1 MNDPEPEPHPDP
13 EAGGSLTAG
22 ATPDPIP
29 TPTAN
34 PTPDPTPDQ
43 TPDPVAPPISTST
56 ADPTGDPAA
65 DPAADRPRV
74 RPRDIWSMA
83 LRTARAEPGRV
94 FIPALFIF
102 GLDAANSTLFT
113 EFSVDHLGTESLGAA
128 LVLLVST
135 LGLTFYSGLLER
147 LVGAVERGHEAPAV
161 GQVLRTLPYVRLLVA
176 DGILWALG
184 GLASLAFVIPGLI
197 ITTLFALIG
206 PLINMEDLSVR
217 AAFRRSASL
226 VAPRFLLVLF
236 MITLPLGI
244 EHELVDA
251 IAYLV
256 PHEHIWLVFLT
267 YLAGGLSFGVLLGL
281 VEVSLAERLVNNA
294 AGPRIR
300 GEAPLPSDQPGP
312 PGQQGGRHGRDD
324 SRNGHAGAG
333 ALPPTR

>member
-1 MNDPEPEPHPDP
+1 
-13 EAGGSLTAG
+13 
-22 ATPDPIP
+22 
-29 TPTAN
+29 
-34 PTPDPTPDQ
+34 
-43 TPDPVAPPISTST
+43 
-56 ADPTGDPAA
+56 
-65 DPAADRPRV
+65 
-74 RPRDIWSMA
+74 MA

-94 FIPALFIF
+94 FVPALFIF

-176 DGILWALG
+176 DGILWVLG

-197 ITTLFALIG
+197 VTTLFALIG

-251 IAYLV
+251 VAYLV

-312 PGQQGGRHGRDD
+312 HGQQGGRHGRDD

>member
-1 MNDPEPEPHPDP
+1 MNDPEPDP
-13 EAGGSLTAG
+13 EAEAEADGSPAAGPASDSIPNPTAG
-22 ATPDPIP
+22 P
-29 TPTAN
+29 TPTA
-34 PTPDPTPDQ
+34 DPP
-43 TPDPVAPPISTST
+43 PEPVL
-56 ADPTGDPAA
+56 DPAA
-65 DPAADRPRV
+65 RPTPTPTAAPNADRPRV
-74 RPRDIWSMA
+74 RPRDIWRMA

-94 FIPALFIF
+94 FVPALFIF
-102 GLDAANSTLFT
+102 GLDAADSTLLT
-113 EFSVDHLGTESLGAA
+113 EVSVDHFGRESLGAV

-176 DGILWALG
+176 DGILWVVG

-197 ITTLFALIG
+197 VTTLFALIG

-236 MITLPLGI
+236 LITIPLGI

-251 IAYLV
+251 VAYLV

-300 GEAPLPSDQPGP
+300 GEAPLPSDHPGQQ
-312 PGQQGGRHGRDD
+312 GQQGGRHGRDD

>member
-1 MNDPEPEPHPDP
+1 
-13 EAGGSLTAG
+13 
-22 ATPDPIP
+22 
-29 TPTAN
+29 
-34 PTPDPTPDQ
+34 
-43 TPDPVAPPISTST
+43 
-56 ADPTGDPAA
+56 
-65 DPAADRPRV
+65 
-74 RPRDIWSMA
+74 
-83 LRTARAEPGRV
+83 
-94 FIPALFIF
+94 
-102 GLDAANSTLFT
+102 
-113 EFSVDHLGTESLGAA
+113 LGAA

-176 DGILWALG
+176 DGILWVLG

-197 ITTLFALIG
+197 VTTFFALIG

-236 MITLPLGI
+236 LITVPLGI

-251 IAYLV
+251 VAYLV

-300 GEAPLPSDQPGP
+300 GEAPLPSDQPG
-312 PGQQGGRHGRDD
+312 QQGGRHGRDD

>member
-1 MNDPEPEPHPDP
+1 MSDPHPDA
-13 EAGGSLTAG
+13 EADGTTTAG
-22 ATPDPIP
+22 A
-29 TPTAN
+29 A
-34 PTPDPTPDQ
+34 PDPTPN
-43 TPDPVAPPISTST
+43 PDRAQ
-56 ADPTGDPAA
+56 
-65 DPAADRPRV
+65 V
-74 RPRDIWSMA
+74 RPRDIWRMA

-94 FIPALFIF
+94 FIPAVFIF
-102 GLDAANSTLFT
+102 GLDAADSTLFT
-113 EFSVDHLGTESLGAA
+113 EVSVDHFGRESLGAV

-176 DGILWALG
+176 DGILWVVG

-197 ITTLFALIG
+197 VTTLFALIG

-236 MITLPLGI
+236 MITIPLGI
-244 EHELVDA
+244 EHELVDT
-251 IAYLV
+251 IAYLE

-294 AGPRIR
+294 AGPRNR
-300 GEAPLPSDQPGP
+300 SEAPLPS
-312 PGQQGGRHGRDD
+312 GQQGKQGGRHGRDD
-324 SRNGHAGAG
+324 SRNGHAGTG

>member
-1 MNDPEPEPHPDP
+1 VNNPDP
-13 EAGGSLTAG
+13 DAEADGSTTAG
-22 ATPDPIP
+22 AAPDPTRTADPTPDPIP
-29 TPTAN
+29 
-34 PTPDPTPDQ
+34 
-43 TPDPVAPPISTST
+43 
-56 ADPTGDPAA
+56 
-65 DPAADRPRV
+65 DRAQV
-74 RPRDIWSMA
+74 RPRDIWRMA

-94 FIPALFIF
+94 FIPAVFIF
-102 GLDAANSTLFT
+102 GLDAADSTLFT
-113 EFSVDHLGTESLGAA
+113 EVSVDHFGRESLGAV

-147 LVGAVERGHEAPAV
+147 LVGAVERGHEAPGV

-176 DGILWALG
+176 DGILWVVG

-197 ITTLFALIG
+197 VTTLFALIG

-236 MITLPLGI
+236 MITIPLGI
-244 EHELVDA
+244 EHELVDT
-251 IAYLV
+251 IAYLE

-294 AGPRIR
+294 AGPRNR
-300 GEAPLPSDQPGP
+300 SEAPLPSGQQGKQ
-312 PGQQGGRHGRDD
+312 GQQGGRHGRDD

>member
-1 MNDPEPEPHPDP
+1 MNDPEPDPDP
-13 EAGGSLTAG
+13 DGSPTAG
-22 ATPDPIP
+22 AAPDPIPNPTPDLTPDPIP
-29 TPTAN
+29 DPAAHPTPT
-34 PTPDPTPDQ
+34 P
-43 TPDPVAPPISTST
+43 T
-56 ADPTGDPAA
+56 ADPTG
-65 DPAADRPRV
+65 DRPRV

-102 GLDAANSTLFT
+102 GLDAADSTLFT
-113 EFSVDHLGTESLGAA
+113 EISVDHLGRESLGAA

-176 DGILWALG
+176 DGILWVLG

-197 ITTLFALIG
+197 VTTLFALIG

-236 MITLPLGI
+236 LITVPLGI

-251 IAYLV
+251 VAYLV

-300 GEAPLPSDQPGP
+300 GEAPLPSDQPG
-312 PGQQGGRHGRDD
+312 QQGGRHGRDD

>member
-1 MNDPEPEPHPDP
+1 MNDPEPDPDP
-13 EAGGSLTAG
+13 KAGGSPTAG
-22 ATPDPIP
+22 STPDPIP
-29 TPTAN
+29 TAD
-34 PTPDPTPDQ
+34 PTPDPG
-43 TPDPVAPPISTST
+43 PDPVATPTPTP
-56 ADPTGDPAA
+56 DPALDPAA

-83 LRTARAEPGRV
+83 VRTARAEPGRV

-102 GLDAANSTLFT
+102 GLDAADSTLFT
-113 EFSVDHLGTESLGAA
+113 EVSVDHFGRESLGAV

-176 DGILWALG
+176 DGILWVLG

-197 ITTLFALIG
+197 VTTLFALIG

-236 MITLPLGI
+236 LITIPLGI
-244 EHELVDA
+244 EHELVNA
-251 IAYLV
+251 IAYLE

-294 AGPRIR
+294 AGPRNR
-300 GEAPLPSDQPGP
+300 GGAPLPSGQQGQQ
-312 PGQQGGRHGRDD
+312 GQQGGRHGRDD

>member
-1 MNDPEPEPHPDP
+1 MNDPEPDPDP
-13 EAGGSLTAG
+13 KAGGSPTAG

-29 TPTAN
+29 TADLTPDPGPDPVATPT
-34 PTPDPTPDQ
+34 PTPDP
-43 TPDPVAPPISTST
+43 AL
-56 ADPTGDPAA
+56 DPAA

-94 FIPALFIF
+94 FVPALFIF

-128 LVLLVST
+128 LVLMVST

-176 DGILWALG
+176 DGILWVLG

-197 ITTLFALIG
+197 VTTLFALIG

-251 IAYLV
+251 VAYLV

-312 PGQQGGRHGRDD
+312 HGQQGGRHGRDD

>member
-1 MNDPEPEPHPDP
+1 MNDPHPD
-13 EAGGSLTAG
+13 ADADADADADVDGSTTADP
-22 ATPDPIP
+22 TPDPI
-29 TPTAN
+29 A
-34 PTPDPTPDQ
+34 
-43 TPDPVAPPISTST
+43 T
-56 ADPTGDPAA
+56 ADPTA
-65 DPAADRPRV
+65 DPTRDRPRV
-74 RPRDIWSMA
+74 KPRDIWSMA

-94 FIPALFIF
+94 FIPAIFIF
-102 GLDAANSTLFT
+102 SLDAADSTLFT
-113 EFSVDHLGTESLGAA
+113 EVSVDHFGRDSLGAV

-176 DGILWALG
+176 DGILWVVG

-197 ITTLFALIG
+197 VTTLFALIG

-236 MITLPLGI
+236 MITIPLGI
-244 EHELVDA
+244 EHELVNA
-251 IAYLV
+251 IAYLE

-294 AGPRIR
+294 AGPRNR
-300 GEAPLPSDQPGP
+300 SEAPVPSGEQGQQ
-312 PGQQGGRHGRDD
+312 GQQGGRHGRDD

>member
-1 MNDPEPEPHPDP
+1 MNDPEPDPEP
-13 EAGGSLTAG
+13 EAGGSPTAG
-22 ATPDPIP
+22 AAPDPLPTSDLTPDPGPDPVAHPSPTPDPVAHP
-29 TPTAN
+29 TPTPDPDAD
-34 PTPDPTPDQ
+34 PTPDPT
-43 TPDPVAPPISTST
+43 
-56 ADPTGDPAA
+56 G
-65 DPAADRPRV
+65 DRPRV

-94 FIPALFIF
+94 FIPAIFIF

-176 DGILWALG
+176 DGILWVLS

-197 ITTLFALIG
+197 VTTLFALIG

-236 MITLPLGI
+236 MITIPLGI

-251 IAYLV
+251 AAYLV

-300 GEAPLPSDQPGP
+300 GEAPLPSDEPGP
-312 PGQQGGRHGRDD
+312 HGQQGGRHGRDD

>member
-1 MNDPEPEPHPDP
+1 
-13 EAGGSLTAG
+13 
-22 ATPDPIP
+22 
-29 TPTAN
+29 
-34 PTPDPTPDQ
+34 
-43 TPDPVAPPISTST
+43 
-56 ADPTGDPAA
+56 
-65 DPAADRPRV
+65 
-74 RPRDIWSMA
+74 MA

-102 GLDAANSTLFT
+102 GLDAADSTLFT
-113 EFSVDHLGTESLGAA
+113 EISVDHLGRESLGAA

-176 DGILWALG
+176 DGILWVLG

-197 ITTLFALIG
+197 VTTLFALIG

-236 MITLPLGI
+236 LITVPLGI

-251 IAYLV
+251 VAYLV

-300 GEAPLPSDQPGP
+300 GEAPLPSDQPG
-312 PGQQGGRHGRDD
+312 QQGGRHGRDD

>member
-1 MNDPEPEPHPDP
+1 MNDPEPDPDAEADGSPTAGGAPEPIPTADPAADPIPTPDP
-13 EAGGSLTAG
+13 AADPI
-22 ATPDPIP
+22 PDPIP
-29 TPTAN
+29 TP
-34 PTPDPTPDQ
+34 DPP
-43 TPDPVAPPISTST
+43 
-56 ADPTGDPAA
+56 
-65 DPAADRPRV
+65 ADRPQV
-74 RPRDIWSMA
+74 RARDIWSMA

-113 EFSVDHLGTESLGAA
+113 EVSVDHLGTESLGAA

-135 LGLTFYSGLLER
+135 LGLTFYAGLLER

-161 GQVLRTLPYVRLLVA
+161 GQVVRTLPYVRLLVA
-176 DGILWALG
+176 DGILWVLG

-197 ITTLFALIG
+197 VTTLFALIG
-206 PLINMEDLSVR
+206 PLINMEDISVR

-236 MITLPLGI
+236 LITVPLGI

-251 IAYLV
+251 VAYLV

-300 GEAPLPSDQPGP
+300 GEAPLPSDP

>member
-1 MNDPEPEPHPDP
+1 MNEPEPVPDP
-13 EAGGSLTAG
+13 DADAFGSPTAG
-22 ATPDPIP
+22 ATPAPAPDQVADP
-29 TPTAN
+29 TPTADPS
-34 PTPDPTPDQ
+34 PTADPTPDQ
-43 TPDPVAPPISTST
+43 L
-56 ADPTGDPAA
+56 A

-74 RPRDIWSMA
+74 RPGDILRMA

-102 GLDAANSTLFT
+102 GLDAADSTLFT
-113 EFSVDHLGTESLGAA
+113 EVSVDHFGRESLGAV

-161 GQVLRTLPYVRLLVA
+161 GEVLRTLPYVRLLVA
-176 DGILWALG
+176 DGILWVVG

-236 MITLPLGI
+236 LITIPLGI
-244 EHELVDA
+244 EHELVNA
-251 IAYLV
+251 IAYLE

-294 AGPRIR
+294 AGPRNR
-300 GEAPLPSDQPGP
+300 GGAPLPS
-312 PGQQGGRHGRDD
+312 GQQGQQGQGGRHGRDD

>member
-1 MNDPEPEPHPDP
+1 MSDPHPDA
-13 EAGGSLTAG
+13 EADGTTTAG
-22 ATPDPIP
+22 A
-29 TPTAN
+29 A
-34 PTPDPTPDQ
+34 PDPTPN
-43 TPDPVAPPISTST
+43 PDRAQ
-56 ADPTGDPAA
+56 
-65 DPAADRPRV
+65 V
-74 RPRDIWSMA
+74 RPRDIWRMA

-94 FIPALFIF
+94 FIPAVFIF
-102 GLDAANSTLFT
+102 GLDAADSTLFT
-113 EFSVDHLGTESLGAA
+113 EVSVDHFGRESLGAV

-176 DGILWALG
+176 DGILWVVG

-197 ITTLFALIG
+197 VTTLFALIG

-236 MITLPLGI
+236 MITIPLGI
-244 EHELVDA
+244 EHELVDT
-251 IAYLV
+251 IAYLE

-294 AGPRIR
+294 AGPRNR
-300 GEAPLPSDQPGP
+300 SEAPLPS
-312 PGQQGGRHGRDD
+312 GQQGKQGGRHGRDD

>member
-1 MNDPEPEPHPDP
+1 MNDPEPDPDP
-13 EAGGSLTAG
+13 DGSPTAG
-22 ATPDPIP
+22 AAPDPIPNPTPDPIP
-29 TPTAN
+29 DPAAHPTPT
-34 PTPDPTPDQ
+34 P
-43 TPDPVAPPISTST
+43 T
-56 ADPTGDPAA
+56 ADPTG
-65 DPAADRPRV
+65 DRPRV

-102 GLDAANSTLFT
+102 GLDAADSTLFT
-113 EFSVDHLGTESLGAA
+113 EISVDHLGRESLGAA

-176 DGILWALG
+176 DGILWVLG

-197 ITTLFALIG
+197 VTTLFALIG

-236 MITLPLGI
+236 LITVPLGI

-251 IAYLV
+251 VAYLV

-300 GEAPLPSDQPGP
+300 GEAPLPSDQPG
-312 PGQQGGRHGRDD
+312 QQGGRHGRDD

>member
-1 MNDPEPEPHPDP
+1 
-13 EAGGSLTAG
+13 
-22 ATPDPIP
+22 
-29 TPTAN
+29 
-34 PTPDPTPDQ
+34 
-43 TPDPVAPPISTST
+43 
-56 ADPTGDPAA
+56 
-65 DPAADRPRV
+65 
-74 RPRDIWSMA
+74 
-83 LRTARAEPGRV
+83 
-94 FIPALFIF
+94 
-102 GLDAANSTLFT
+102 
-113 EFSVDHLGTESLGAA
+113 
-128 LVLLVST
+128 LVST

-176 DGILWALG
+176 DCILWVLG

-197 ITTLFALIG
+197 VTTLFALIG

-236 MITLPLGI
+236 LITIPLGI
-244 EHELVDA
+244 EHELVDGV
-251 IAYLV
+251 AYLV

-294 AGPRIR
+294 AGPRNR
-300 GEAPLPSDQPGP
+300 SEAPLPS
-312 PGQQGGRHGRDD
+312 GQQGQEGQRGGRHGRDD
-324 SRNGHAGAG
+324 SWNGHAGAG

>member
-1 MNDPEPEPHPDP
+1 MNDPEPEPDADPD
-13 EAGGSLTAG
+13 G
-22 ATPDPIP
+22 
-29 TPTAN
+29 TPTAGSA
-34 PTPDPTPDQ
+34 PDPTP
-43 TPDPVAPPISTST
+43 TPDQL
-56 ADPTGDPAA
+56 ADPTPTPDA
-65 DPAADRPRV
+65 DPAADRPQV
-74 RPRDIWSMA
+74 RPRDILRMA

-102 GLDAANSTLFT
+102 GLDAADSTLFT
-113 EFSVDHLGTESLGAA
+113 EVSVDHFGRESLGAV

-161 GQVLRTLPYVRLLVA
+161 GQVLRTLPYLRLLVA
-176 DGILWALG
+176 DGILWVVG

-236 MITLPLGI
+236 LITIPLGI

-251 IAYLV
+251 VAYLV

-300 GEAPLPSDQPGP
+300 GEAPLPSDQPGQE
-312 PGQQGGRHGRDD
+312 GQQGGRHGRDD

>member
-1 MNDPEPEPHPDP
+1 MNDPEPEPEPDP
-13 EAGGSLTAG
+13 DADADGSPTAG
-22 ATPDPIP
+22 ATPG
-29 TPTAN
+29 AS
-34 PTPDPTPDQ
+34 PDPTPI
-43 TPDPVAPPISTST
+43 PT
-56 ADPTGDPAA
+56 ADPTSDPIPDRAA
-65 DPAADRPRV
+65 DPTPNPAPDPAGDRPRV
-74 RPRDIWSMA
+74 RPRDILRMA

-102 GLDAANSTLFT
+102 GLDAADSTLFT
-113 EFSVDHLGTESLGAA
+113 EVSVDHFGRESLGAV

-161 GQVLRTLPYVRLLVA
+161 SQVLRTLPYVRLLVA
-176 DGILWALG
+176 DGILWVVG
-184 GLASLAFVIPGLI
+184 GLASLVFVIPGLI

-236 MITLPLGI
+236 LITIPLGI

-251 IAYLV
+251 VAYLV

-300 GEAPLPSDQPGP
+300 GEAPLPSDQPGQQ
-312 PGQQGGRHGRDD
+312 GQQGGRHGRDD

>member
-1 MNDPEPEPHPDP
+1 MNDPEPDPDP
-13 EAGGSLTAG
+13 DGSPTAG
-22 ATPDPIP
+22 AAPDPIPNPTPDLTPDPIP
-29 TPTAN
+29 DPAAHPTPT
-34 PTPDPTPDQ
+34 P
-43 TPDPVAPPISTST
+43 T
-56 ADPTGDPAA
+56 ADPTG
-65 DPAADRPRV
+65 DRPRV

-102 GLDAANSTLFT
+102 GLDAADSTLFT
-113 EFSVDHLGTESLGAA
+113 EISVDHLGRESLGAA

-176 DGILWALG
+176 DGILWVLG

-197 ITTLFALIG
+197 VTTFFALIG

-236 MITLPLGI
+236 LITVPLGI

-251 IAYLV
+251 VAYLV

-300 GEAPLPSDQPGP
+300 GEAPLPSDQPG
-312 PGQQGGRHGRDD
+312 QQGGRHGRDD

>member
-1 MNDPEPEPHPDP
+1 
-13 EAGGSLTAG
+13 
-22 ATPDPIP
+22 
-29 TPTAN
+29 
-34 PTPDPTPDQ
+34 
-43 TPDPVAPPISTST
+43 
-56 ADPTGDPAA
+56 
-65 DPAADRPRV
+65 
-74 RPRDIWSMA
+74 MA

-94 FIPALFIF
+94 FIPAVFIF
-102 GLDAANSTLFT
+102 GLDAADSTLFT
-113 EFSVDHLGTESLGAA
+113 EVSVDHFGRESLGAV

-176 DGILWALG
+176 DGILWVVG

-197 ITTLFALIG
+197 VTTLFALIG

-236 MITLPLGI
+236 MITIPLGI
-244 EHELVDA
+244 EHELVDT
-251 IAYLV
+251 IAYLE

-294 AGPRIR
+294 AGPRNR
-300 GEAPLPSDQPGP
+300 SEAPLPS
-312 PGQQGGRHGRDD
+312 GQQGKQGGRHGRDD

>member
-1 MNDPEPEPHPDP
+1 MNPDP
-13 EAGGSLTAG
+13 DADADGSPTAG
-22 ATPDPIP
+22 AAPEPIP
-29 TPTAN
+29 TP
-34 PTPDPTPDQ
+34 
-43 TPDPVAPPISTST
+43 
-56 ADPTGDPAA
+56 DPAA
-65 DPAADRPRV
+65 DPAADSTPDPAAGPTSTEDQTGERPRV

-176 DGILWALG
+176 DGILWVLG
-184 GLASLAFVIPGLI
+184 GLASLVFVIPGLI
-197 ITTLFALIG
+197 VTTLFALIG

-236 MITLPLGI
+236 LITIPLGI
-244 EHELVDA
+244 EHELVDGV
-251 IAYLV
+251 AYLV

-300 GEAPLPSDQPGP
+300 GEAPLPSDDPGQR
-312 PGQQGGRHGRDD
+312 GQQGGRHGRDD

>member
-1 MNDPEPEPHPDP
+1 MNDPEPDPDP
-13 EAGGSLTAG
+13 DGSPTAG
-22 ATPDPIP
+22 AAPDPIPNPTPDPIP
-29 TPTAN
+29 DPAAHPTPT
-34 PTPDPTPDQ
+34 P
-43 TPDPVAPPISTST
+43 T
-56 ADPTGDPAA
+56 ADPTG
-65 DPAADRPRV
+65 DRPRV

-102 GLDAANSTLFT
+102 GLDAADSTLFT
-113 EFSVDHLGTESLGAA
+113 EISVDHLGRESLGAA

-176 DGILWALG
+176 DGILWVLG

-197 ITTLFALIG
+197 VTTFFALIG

-236 MITLPLGI
+236 LITVPLGI

-251 IAYLV
+251 VAYLV

-300 GEAPLPSDQPGP
+300 GEAPLPSDQPG
-312 PGQQGGRHGRDD
+312 QQGGRHGRDD

>member
-1 MNDPEPEPHPDP
+1 
-13 EAGGSLTAG
+13 
-22 ATPDPIP
+22 
-29 TPTAN
+29 
-34 PTPDPTPDQ
+34 
-43 TPDPVAPPISTST
+43 
-56 ADPTGDPAA
+56 
-65 DPAADRPRV
+65 
-74 RPRDIWSMA
+74 MA

-102 GLDAANSTLFT
+102 GLDAADSTLFT
-113 EFSVDHLGTESLGAA
+113 EVSVDHFGRESLGAV

-176 DGILWALG
+176 DGILWVVG

-197 ITTLFALIG
+197 VTTLFALIG

-226 VAPRFLLVLF
+226 VGPRFLLVLF
-236 MITLPLGI
+236 LITIPLGI

-251 IAYLV
+251 VAYLV

-281 VEVSLAERLVNNA
+281 VEVSMAERLVNNA

-300 GEAPLPSDQPGP
+300 GEAPLPSDQPGQQ
-312 PGQQGGRHGRDD
+312 GQQGGRHGRDD
-324 SRNGHAGAG
+324 SRNGHAGAR
-333 ALPPTR
+333 ALPPTG